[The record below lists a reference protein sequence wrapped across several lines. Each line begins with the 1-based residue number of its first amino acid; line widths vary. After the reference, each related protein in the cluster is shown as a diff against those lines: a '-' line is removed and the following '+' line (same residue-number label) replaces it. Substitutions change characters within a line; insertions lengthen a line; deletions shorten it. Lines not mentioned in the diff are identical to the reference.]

1 MPRRKANDRTGPVKT
16 RSREGC
22 SECRA
27 SRVRCDTKKPSC
39 TRCQE
44 RGLQCS
50 TKVVLKWESEFASR
64 GQAFG
69 RAGVWSKSK
78 AAGSPSTPS
87 ASGPNAFLLGEQEW
101 CFIPQV
107 EAWNFVNSSTDAFRL
122 PYRVTPTE
130 DDHALVTTRR
140 SRVVSSPYE
149 SGSAMVQLAAPLPSL
164 SVLPQFSGSVHGHLF
179 EYYVQRICPRTIA
192 SANTP
197 SPLASI
203 IIPFCSTASETV
215 SKAILALGACALS
228 LDNPEYYA
236 VGLRLKSEALRGLRH
251 RLTASGSLVS
261 TSDPEILVVMMLLC
275 LYELVDHCDQRW
287 IVHLKGAKELIRFRR
302 QQAALPAPQQDD
314 APEQDEVT
322 SFAERFF
329 AFQDI
334 MGRTAC
340 GEQPLFGTDYW
351 QHNERRIDHWMGC
364 SPELV
369 SILSDITELSRT
381 RRRLA
386 SKSDKDE
393 FSSNAAAL
401 NRRLEELVQD
411 VDEDDAALQ
420 AIAELKRLAA
430 VLYLH
435 CALNNAS
442 PTTPLVVDY
451 VRKILKLV
459 SDMLDAGTYV
469 GLAWPV
475 FVAAVEL
482 DSLNDELWKDDDGNV
497 VFGRPLVLRALAA
510 MAEFNILSVARTRAV
525 IVKVWQVRDNVL
537 TLPLGDASDNDWEC
551 YVAPFSTAMSLA

>member
-27 SRVRCDTKKPSC
+27 RRVRCDTKKPAC

-44 RGLQCS
+44 RGLTCS

-78 AAGSPSTPS
+78 AAGSLSTPS
-87 ASGPNAFLLGEQEW
+87 PSSSNAYSLDEQEW
-101 CFIPQV
+101 CLIPRV
-107 EAWNFVNSSTDAFRL
+107 EAWNFINSLTDAFRQ
-122 PYRVTPTE
+122 PYQVTPTE
-130 DDHALVTTRR
+130 DDHALVSTRR
-140 SRVVSSPYE
+140 NRMKSSSSYE
-149 SGSAMVQLAAPLPSL
+149 LGLSTIQLGAPLPSL
-164 SVLPQFSGSVHGHLF
+164 SVLPQFSGSIRGHLF

-203 IIPFCSTASETV
+203 IIPFSTTASETV
-215 SKAILALGACALS
+215 SNAILALGACALS
-228 LDNPEYYA
+228 LDDPKYCA
-236 VGLRLKSEALRGLRH
+236 LGLRLKSEVLKGLRY
-251 RLTASGSLVS
+251 RLTTPGSLVS

-302 QQAALPAPQQDD
+302 QQAASTARQQ
-314 APEQDEVT
+314 EEVT

-340 GEQPLFGTDYW
+340 GKQPLFGTDYW
-351 QHNERRIDHWMGC
+351 QHNERKIDPWMGC

-381 RRRLA
+381 RRQLA
-386 SKSDKDE
+386 SNSDQ
-393 FSSNAAAL
+393 AAL
-401 NRRLEELVQD
+401 STKSAALCRQLEELIQD
-411 VDEDDAALQ
+411 ADKEDVALQ
-420 AIAELKRLAA
+420 AIAEMKRLAA

-451 VRKILKLV
+451 VRKILRLV
-459 SDMLDAGTYV
+459 SNMLDAGTYV

-482 DSLNDELWKDDDGNV
+482 DPLNDELWKDANGDEV
-497 VFGRPLVLRALAA
+497 CGRPLVLRALAA
-510 MAEFNILSVARTRAV
+510 MSEYNVLSVARTRAV

-537 TLPLGDASDNDWEC
+537 NPSLGDASDNDWEC
-551 YVAPFSTAMSLA
+551 FVAPFSNAMSLA